1 MVDSLQ
7 EDRSQR
13 SAPQRRRSAHLRRH
27 AHCTPGKPSGRDR
40 GGDKMH
46 LSTWRERTHQTP
58 GRLSSS
64 DMGREQNAGPTES
77 VPLWSTQEPEPERHR
92 PGKCTQCRA
101 CFRQLLQS
109 NLEPEQCRPGK
120 HTHREQGQIQCGPD
134 TVSTP
139 HTRQ

>member
-13 SAPQRRRSAHLRRH
+13 SAPQRRRSAHLRWH

-46 LSTWRERTHQTP
+46 LSTWRECTHQTP

-64 DMGREQNAGPTES
+64 GMGREQNAGPTES
-77 VPLWSTQEPEPERHR
+77 VPLWSTQEIEPELLRH
-92 PGKCTQCRA
+92 GKCMQPRAGFRQFPCRA
-101 CFRQLLQS
+101 TWSLSSVDWESTHAMSR
-109 NLEPEQCRPGK
+109 GK
-120 HTHREQGQIQCGPD
+120 PSVAQTL
-134 TVSTP
+134 
-139 HTRQ
+139 